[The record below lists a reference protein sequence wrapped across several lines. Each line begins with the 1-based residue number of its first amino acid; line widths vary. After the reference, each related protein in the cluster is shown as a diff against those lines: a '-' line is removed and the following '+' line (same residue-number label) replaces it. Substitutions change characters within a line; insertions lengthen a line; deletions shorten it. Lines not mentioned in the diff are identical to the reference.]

1 MKTGYKRSRGFPA
14 ALLCLFLVLVALIV
28 PASASDAVPDGKYI
42 ILTAPDIK
50 SGESMVRIGDT
61 RFIRYSIY
69 LDEYKTLHYSKID
82 FSLEFEAGVL
92 ELYNTNIDN
101 EQIFAYDVAEGVEKD
116 SQRNIV
122 WYTPVLEGNRINFSA
137 YSTTGMWFRG
147 PVIILYFLVPDDS
160 KIGQSCGITLSDFSV
175 ELINPDGTPESLDG
189 YDVSVKNGRITVTQG
204 RGYLEGETI
213 GMTEQNSPFKG
224 CGDPDQEGTD
234 DSAASGNALLQYA
247 IAIIMLLLMLGILLF
262 GSLKIYR
269 VISRGRLP
277 KKLPDG
283 SKGEKTTGTT

>member
-14 ALLCLFLVLVALIV
+14 ALLCLFLVVAFIV
-28 PASASDAVPDGKYI
+28 PAASGTESDGKYI

-116 SQRNIV
+116 TQRNIV
-122 WYTPVLEGNRINFSA
+122 WYTPVLEGNKINFSA

-147 PVIILYFLVPDDS
+147 PVIILYFLVPDDT
-160 KIGQSCGITLSDFSV
+160 KIGRTCSITLSDFSV

-189 YDVSVKNGRITVTQG
+189 YDISVNDGTITVT
-204 RGYLEGETI
+204 RGMGFLEGETI
-213 GMTEQNSPFKG
+213 EMTEQNTPFKG
-224 CGDPDQEGTD
+224 RGDPDQEETGD
-234 DSAASGNALLQYA
+234 PAFSRNAPLQYA
-247 IAIIMLLLMLGILLF
+247 IAVIILLLMLGILLL
-262 GSLKIYR
+262 GSMKIFR

-277 KKLPDG
+277 KKVPDG
-283 SKGEKTTGTT
+283 SRGEKTSCET